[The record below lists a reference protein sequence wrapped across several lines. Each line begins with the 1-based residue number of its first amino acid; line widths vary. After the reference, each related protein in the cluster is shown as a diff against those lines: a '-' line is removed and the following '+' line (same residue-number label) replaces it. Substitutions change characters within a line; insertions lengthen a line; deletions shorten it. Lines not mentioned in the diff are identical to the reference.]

1 MKKDREQRKKIASL
15 LFFCAIFFCGF
26 SYGHAQEDI
35 WVSAYYAGW
44 SQGCGYDG
52 HLQADQIDY
61 SAVTH
66 IIHFAIIPNPDGSID
81 YETNCITSE
90 NSARLIQKA
99 HSAGRKVIISVG
111 GWLTESG
118 FLGATS
124 QTYRDNFIQNLVDF
138 IVSRGYDG
146 IDVDWEPIS
155 SSSFPQFKT
164 FISELR
170 SALDNLS
177 PRPLLLG
184 AAGSYPALFAETQ
197 QYFDQIN
204 IMTYDLS
211 GLWMGPITWH
221 NSAIYNGGVTLPNIG
236 WPTPSV
242 DGEVEDFI
250 ANGVEAQKLGIGI
263 AFFGYVWKGGY
274 GTSSGGVTEP
284 GQIYTTKPSI
294 DVLSY
299 YQIMDQFYNP
309 QNYRWDFAAQAAYL
323 SFDNVGSSNDMFI
336 SYDDETTCYKKVD
349 YVRAKGIGG
358 ITLFELGGG
367 WRPGNAVPDI
377 LLQTVKSAV
386 YDTAPIIP
394 PTPAPISPADGTY
407 GVPSQI
413 RLTWNASTGADS
425 YSIQVST
432 NSFFLDMLINLS
444 GIIDTSYLLNN
455 LSGNTTY
462 YWRLKALNSSGTSG
476 WSEVRSFTTAVFQ
489 TAIINF
495 KGASVSNGILLTW
508 QTISE
513 YENKGFDIERRL
525 TGSSAWSKIGF
536 IPGAGI
542 SSTIKNYS
550 FSDKKTK
557 RRVTY
562 LYRLKQINV
571 DGTYKYSPEIII
583 QKD

>member
-1 MKKDREQRKKIASL
+1 MKKGWEQKRKLASL
-15 LFFCAIFFCGF
+15 IFFCIFFLCGF
-26 SYGHAQEDI
+26 SHARAQEDI

-52 HLQADQIDY
+52 RLRAYQIDY

-66 IIHFAIIPNPDGSID
+66 IIHFAIIPNSDGSID
-81 YETNCITSE
+81 YETNCITPE
-90 NSARLIQKA
+90 NSADLIQSA
-99 HSAGRKVIISVG
+99 HAAGKKVLISVG
-111 GWLTESG
+111 GWQTESD
-118 FLGATS
+118 FLSATNS
-124 QTYRDNFIQNLVDF
+124 FNRARFIQNLTDF
-138 IVSRGYDG
+138 ITSRGYDG

-155 SSSFPQFKT
+155 LSSYPQFR
-164 FISELR
+164 FFVSELR
-170 SALDNLS
+170 SALDTLS
-177 PRPLLLG
+177 PRPLLTG
-184 AAGSYPALFAETQ
+184 AAGWYPELFAETQ

-211 GLWMGPITWH
+211 GLWLGPITWH
-221 NSAIYNGGVTLPNIG
+221 NSAIYDGNVILPNTG
-236 WPTPSV
+236 WPAPSV
-242 DGEVEDFI
+242 DVEVEDFI
-250 ANGVEAQKLGIGI
+250 SNGVEAQKLGIGI
-263 AFFGYVWKGGY
+263 AFFGYIWKGGY

-323 SFDNVGSSNDMFI
+323 SFDNIGSTNDMFI

-386 YDTAPIIP
+386 YDTSPIIP
-394 PTPAPISPADGTY
+394 PTPAPVSPADGTY

-413 RLTWNASTGADS
+413 RLTWNASTGATS
-425 YSIQVST
+425 YSVQVST
-432 NSFFLDMLINLS
+432 NSFFSDTLINSS
-444 GIIDTSYLLNN
+444 GITDTSYLLNN
-455 LSGNTTY
+455 LSSNTTY
-462 YWRLKALNSSGTSG
+462 YWRVKASNSSGASG
-476 WSEVRSFTTAVFQ
+476 WSEVRSFKTAVFQ

-495 KGASVSNGILLTW
+495 SGASVFNGILLTW

-525 TGSSAWSKIGF
+525 PGYSTWSKIGF
-536 IPGAGI
+536 VPGAGI
-542 SSTIKNYS
+542 SSTTKNYS
-550 FSDKKTK
+550 FTDRKTK

-562 LYRLKQINV
+562 SYRLKQINI
-571 DGTYKYSPEIII
+571 DGTYSYSPEVKV